1 MDKTHA
7 KVHYYIGKILSKQIV
22 SKGSGKKKQDAILH
36 FEQVV
41 KYQQNEIYAGNA
53 LFEIAKLKLKEKDF
67 YEAYFN
73 LKRALDSNF
82 SSKRMQL
89 YKDFTE
95 GILYLIKRKI
105 KKGVQILSDLLEILI
120 NNKEQ
125 KDKRMIEYLKHQV
138 YIYRAYGYVAIEK
151 YEVAIDDI
159 NKAKKLG
166 KVCQASVYNKLL
178 GKGILRMDH
187 EDFLMA
193 TRYFMK
199 ASAKFPLNKDPY
211 CLYVI
216 SVVRSYTYSMKGV
229 SIDEEGKKKKVMDTK
244 IFMDRAIG
252 NCNKVREPSL
262 FFFRGVLNF
271 QLHYFYEALQDFNA
285 AIEEEEEPT
294 ASYYLARGR
303 CYACLSILTE
313 AMKDLSIA
321 LNLDESLQEA
331 YIYRGKCAYLLGD
344 NNLAFLDFQRLILT
358 DPKNPMVHVYAGNL
372 LMTTGAYQDAIKAF
386 MNADTV
392 R

>member
-159 NKAKKLG
+159 NKAKKTGQGLPG
-166 KVCQASVYNKLL
+166 L
-178 GKGILRMDH
+178 
-187 EDFLMA
+187 
-193 TRYFMK
+193 
-199 ASAKFPLNKDPY
+199 
-211 CLYVI
+211 
-216 SVVRSYTYSMKGV
+216 
-229 SIDEEGKKKKVMDTK
+229 
-244 IFMDRAIG
+244 
-252 NCNKVREPSL
+252 
-262 FFFRGVLNF
+262 
-271 QLHYFYEALQDFNA
+271 
-285 AIEEEEEPT
+285 
-294 ASYYLARGR
+294 
-303 CYACLSILTE
+303 
-313 AMKDLSIA
+313 
-321 LNLDESLQEA
+321 SLQ
-331 YIYRGKCAYLLGD
+331 
-344 NNLAFLDFQRLILT
+344 
-358 DPKNPMVHVYAGNL
+358 
-372 LMTTGAYQDAIKAF
+372 
-386 MNADTV
+386 
-392 R
+392 